1 MSSKNFSD
9 VFCPSCGSAAHFDI
23 VHQNYKC
30 SYCDGRVEIR
40 DAIKEKQGFRELH
53 QKKIKEDAKKYKLL
67 TGYCSG
73 CGATV
78 VFEENEPLT
87 TCAFC
92 GKALVRQ
99 GYPSDKELPEL
110 LIPFRITE
118 DEAKKIAK
126 EWCEANKNK
135 EEAKHFLERISDVK
149 GFYLPYELIRGCVR
163 CNVGRKDS
171 GARFDCRGD
180 VAQEFIN
187 RSKQLDN
194 LLLDAMEPFELD
206 DLKEF
211 DFAYLAG
218 QRVKV
223 SDIDNYELDKRI
235 CDELEENYK
244 KELKKTFKTDALDI
258 SVATES
264 MLRMPVL
271 LPVYYICDGN
281 FMAVINGQTGKVSVR
296 AEKDSYYYF
305 LPWWL
310 KAILSNITICS
321 IIYMLMVVCGAKKD
335 VALTA
340 LGCLALIIG
349 IVTLCLFE
357 QDSKKNAFKE
367 LAGRKIF
374 SSKNY
379 PYRRK
384 ETGELFK
391 DKTELKRKMNAPVF
405 FLKYLGEEK
414 LVEYDFASIKRV
426 FPMYL
431 TGFVVLFLPVI
442 CALLINGFNFQ
453 KLTLGGSAV
462 WFCIF
467 VPTVPIYLLKYAY
480 VTLYSSPWIY
490 LINEDGSKKR
500 LDTGGFSFSKL
511 IQNIKLL
518 FSKDSSADSFSSSEV
533 FRNFKTLIT
542 GEPALGCFF
551 VGFTLFIFVM
561 NVYITAFGFGDEDK
575 KHNASKNTVVTEK
588 VVDKKSEKPSGNSNN
603 TKTALNKTNDNAG
616 KNNSSSSAAAS
627 KPKIE
632 LPLLKQNN
640 ICIYLLSTKEFYN
653 IYTGKNNSYYS
664 SMHITPEKK
673 FDWSVFSTN
682 IDEKCRL
689 YFYNVNGEKENKKS
703 EKYAYLFVKNN
714 GFEITDLEK
723 NLLWTIEKKDSD
735 YYLKKG
741 PNKEFA
747 YRFGLFKQKSSTVMD
762 SYMLVDPKNNPIS
775 VSWKTDKGLY
785 VFDNN
790 KETKYYIPK
799 CNPNSKNEPA
809 LAFPNIY
816 MLEELDLK
824 IRNIIAI
831 EMSQLE

>member
-23 VHQNYKC
+23 IHQNYKC

-67 TGYCSG
+67 SGYCSG

-78 VFEENEPLT
+78 VFEENEPMA

-92 GKALVRQ
+92 GKALVRKE
-99 GYPSDKELPEL
+99 YTSDKELPEL

-135 EEAKHFLERISDVK
+135 EEAKHFSERISNIK

-163 CNVGRKDS
+163 CSNVGRKDAY
-171 GARFDCRGD
+171 ARFDCRGD

-223 SDIDNYELDKRI
+223 SDIDNYELEKRI

-310 KAILSNITICS
+310 KAILSNIIICS
-321 IIYMLMVVCGAKKD
+321 IIYLVMVICGAKKD

-340 LGCLALIIG
+340 LGCLAVIIG

-357 QDSKKNAFKE
+357 QDSKKKAFKE

-391 DKTELKRKMNAPVF
+391 DQTELKREMNAPVF
-405 FLKYLGEEK
+405 FQNYLGEEK
-414 LVEYDFASIKRV
+414 PVEYDFASIKRL

-442 CALLINGFNFQ
+442 CALLINGFDFQ

-480 VTLYSSPWIY
+480 VTLYNSPWIY
-490 LINEDGSKKR
+490 IINEDGSKKR
-500 LDTGGFSFSKL
+500 LDSGGFSFSKL
-511 IQNIKLL
+511 IKNITLL
-518 FSKDSSADSFSSSEV
+518 FSKKTDEDSFSSSEV
-533 FRNFKTLIT
+533 FSNFKALVTK
-542 GEPALGCFF
+542 EPALGCFF
-551 VGFTLFIFVM
+551 IGFMLFIFVM
-561 NVYITAFGFGDEDK
+561 NVYLTAFGFGDENENK
-575 KHNASKNTVVTEK
+575 KNNFKKGQIVTEK
-588 VVDKKSEKPSGNSNN
+588 KLEKSNN
-603 TKTALNKTNDNAG
+603 STN
-616 KNNSSSSAAAS
+616 STTAS
-627 KPKIE
+627 KPEIE
-632 LPLLKQNN
+632 LLPLKQNN
-640 ICIYLLSTKEFYN
+640 IYVYLLSTKEYFN
-653 IYTGKNNSYYS
+653 FGVGKNNGYYS
-664 SMHITPEKK
+664 ITHFTPDKKYDWFIFTNNINEKRRIYSSGK
-673 FDWSVFSTN
+673 
-682 IDEKCRL
+682 K
-689 YFYNVNGEKENKKS
+689 GEKGSQKLVYIDVNDTGFDVSDLENK
-703 EKYAYLFVKNN
+703 
-714 GFEITDLEK
+714 
-723 NLLWTIEKKDSD
+723 LLWSIEKKDSD

-741 PNKEFA
+741 SNKDFA
-747 YRFGLFKQKSSTVMD
+747 YKFVKFKQKSSTVLD
-762 SYMLVDPKNNPIS
+762 CYMMLDANNKAKSI
-775 VSWKTDKGLY
+775 SWKTENGLY
-785 VFDNN
+785 VFDEN
-790 KETKYYIPK
+790 KKEKFYIPK
-799 CNPNSKNEPA
+799 CNPNSQNEPA

-816 MLEELDLK
+816 LLEELNIKL
-824 IRNIIAI
+824 RNIIAI

>member
-1 MSSKNFSD
+1 MCGKNISD
-9 VFCPSCGSAAHFDI
+9 VFCPSCGAPAHFDI
-23 VHQNYKC
+23 IHQNYKC

-67 TGYCSG
+67 SGYCSG

-78 VFEENEPLT
+78 VFEENETMT

-92 GKALVRQ
+92 GKALVRR
-99 GYPSDKELPEL
+99 GYSNDKELPEL

-126 EWCEANKNK
+126 EWCEANKSK
-135 EEAKHFLERISDVK
+135 EEAKHFSERISDIK
-149 GFYLPYELIRGCVR
+149 GFYLPYELIRGYVR

-171 GARFDCRGD
+171 SSCYDCRGD

-194 LLLDAMEPFELD
+194 LLLDAMEPFELT

-223 SDIDNYELDKRI
+223 SDIDNYELEKRI

-258 SVATES
+258 RVATES

-310 KAILSNITICS
+310 KAILSNIIICS
-321 IIYMLMVVCGAKKD
+321 IIYLLMVFFGAKKD

-349 IVTLCLFE
+349 IITLCLFE

-367 LAGRKIF
+367 FAGRKIF
-374 SSKNY
+374 SSKGG
-379 PYRRK
+379 PYRRTDK
-384 ETGELFK
+384 GLVK
-391 DKTELKRKMNAPVF
+391 DKTELKREMNAPVF
-405 FLKYLGEEK
+405 FRNIFGEERP
-414 LVEYDFASIKRV
+414 VEYVFSSFARL
-426 FPMYL
+426 FQMYF
-431 TGFVVLFLPVI
+431 TGIIVLFLPVI
-442 CALLINGFNFQ
+442 CALLINGFDFQ

-490 LINEDGSKKR
+490 IINEDGTKKR
-500 LDTGGFSFSKL
+500 LDAGGFSFSKL
-511 IQNIKLL
+511 IKNIKLL
-518 FSKDSSADSFSSSEV
+518 LSKDSDADSFSSSEV
-533 FRNFKTLIT
+533 FRNFKTLVT
-542 GEPALGCFF
+542 GEPALGCFL
-551 VGFTLFIFVM
+551 VGFMLFMFVM
-561 NVYITAFGFGDEDK
+561 NVYLTAFGFGDEDDKDKSK
-575 KHNASKNTVVTEK
+575 KQPVAKNTIVTEQTINK
-588 VVDKKSEKPSGNSNN
+588 NNNS
-603 TKTALNKTNDNAG
+603 KTALNNKVE
-616 KNNSSSSAAAS
+616 KNNSASSATAS

-632 LPLLKQNN
+632 LLPLKQKNISIYILNTKEYFNFGVGENNAYYSITHFTPNKNYDWFIFSNN
-640 ICIYLLSTKEFYN
+640 INEKRRL
-653 IYTGKNNSYYS
+653 YS
-664 SMHITPEKK
+664 SGKKGEKG
-673 FDWSVFSTN
+673 S
-682 IDEKCRL
+682 ERL
-689 YFYNVNGEKENKKS
+689 VYINVNDTGFDVSDKENK
-703 EKYAYLFVKNN
+703 
-714 GFEITDLEK
+714 
-723 NLLWTIEKKDSD
+723 LLWTIEKKDND
-735 YYLKKG
+735 FFLKKG
-741 PNKEFA
+741 PEKEFV
-747 YRFGLFKQKSSTVMD
+747 YRFGKFKQKSSSVMD
-762 SYMLVDPKNNPIS
+762 CYLLVDSKNNPKSI
-775 VSWKTDKGLY
+775 SWKTEKGLY
-785 VFDNN
+785 VMDPNQN
-790 KETKYYIPK
+790 TKFYIPK

-816 MLEELDLK
+816 MIEEIDIKL
-824 IRNIIAI
+824 RNIIAI

>member
-1 MSSKNFSD
+1 MSNKNISD

-30 SYCDGRVEIR
+30 TYCDGKVEIR

-53 QKKIKEDAKKYKLL
+53 QKKIKEDAKKYKLFS
-67 TGYCSG
+67 GYCSG

-78 VFEENEPLT
+78 VFEENEPMT

-92 GKALVRQ
+92 GKALVRKE
-99 GYPSDKELPEL
+99 YTSDKELPEL

-126 EWCEANKNK
+126 EWCEANKSK
-135 EEAKHFLERISDVK
+135 EEAKHFSERISNIK

-163 CNVGRKDS
+163 CSNVGRKDAY
-171 GARFDCRGD
+171 ARFDCRGD

-223 SDIDNYELDKRI
+223 SDIDNYELEKRI

-310 KAILSNITICS
+310 KAILSNIIICS
-321 IIYMLMVVCGAKKD
+321 IIYLAMVICGAKKD

-349 IVTLCLFE
+349 IITLCLFE
-357 QDSKKNAFKE
+357 QDSKKKAFKE

-391 DKTELKRKMNAPVF
+391 DQTELKREMNAPVF
-405 FLKYLGEEK
+405 FRNFLGEERP
-414 LVEYDFASIKRV
+414 VEYVFSSFARL
-426 FPMYL
+426 FQMYL
-431 TGFVVLFLPVI
+431 TGFIVLFLPVI
-442 CALLINGFNFQ
+442 CALLINGFDFQ

-480 VTLYSSPWIY
+480 VTLYNSPWIY
-490 LINEDGSKKR
+490 IINEDGSKKR
-500 LDTGGFSFSKL
+500 LDSGGFSFSKL
-511 IQNIKLL
+511 IKNITLL
-518 FSKDSSADSFSSSEV
+518 FSKDSNADTFSSSEV
-533 FRNFKTLIT
+533 FYNFKELVTK
-542 GEPALGCFF
+542 EPALGCFM

-603 TKTALNKTNDNAG
+603 TKTALNKTTVSSV
-616 KNNSSSSAAAS
+616 KNNFTSSATAS

-632 LPLLKQNN
+632 LLPLKQNN
-640 ICIYLLSTKEFYN
+640 IFVYLLPTKEFFN
-653 IYTGKNNSYYS
+653 LSTGKNNDYYS
-664 SMHITPEKK
+664 TTHFTPDKNY
-673 FDWSVFSTN
+673 DWFVFSSN
-682 IDEKCRL
+682 INEKCRL
-689 YFYNVNGEKENKKS
+689 YSYGKKGEKGS
-703 EKYAYLFVKNN
+703 EKQVFIIINDA
-714 GFEITDLEK
+714 GFEVTDLGK

-735 YYLKKG
+735 YFLKKG

-747 YRFGLFKQKSSTVMD
+747 YRFGIFKQKSSAVMD
-762 SYMLVDPKNNPIS
+762 CYMLVDTKNNPKSI
-775 VSWKTDKGLY
+775 SWKTDKGLY
-785 VFDNN
+785 VMDANQN
-790 KETKYYIPK
+790 TKFYIPK

-816 MLEELDLK
+816 MLEEMDIKL
-824 IRNIIAI
+824 RNIIAI

>member
-1 MSSKNFSD
+1 MSSKNISD

-67 TGYCSG
+67 SGYCSG

-78 VFEENEPLT
+78 VFEENEPMA

-92 GKALVRQ
+92 GKALVRKE
-99 GYPSDKELPEL
+99 YTSDKELPEL

-135 EEAKHFLERISDVK
+135 EEAKHFSERISNIK

-163 CNVGRKDS
+163 CSNVGRKDAY
-171 GARFDCRGD
+171 ARFDCRGD

-223 SDIDNYELDKRI
+223 SDIDNYELEKRI

-296 AEKDSYYYF
+296 AEEDSYYYF

-310 KAILSNITICS
+310 KAILSNIIICS
-321 IIYMLMVVCGAKKD
+321 IIYVLMVVFGAKKD

-349 IVTLCLFE
+349 IITLCLFE

-367 LAGRKIF
+367 NAGRKIF

-391 DKTELKRKMNAPVF
+391 DQTELKREMNAPVF
-405 FLKYLGEEK
+405 FRNILGEERP
-414 LVEYDFASIKRV
+414 VEYDFASIKRV

-442 CALLINGFNFQ
+442 CALLINGFDFQ

-480 VTLYSSPWIY
+480 VTLYNSPWIY
-490 LINEDGSKKR
+490 VINEDGSKKR

-511 IQNIKLL
+511 FQNIKLL
-518 FSKDSSADSFSSSEV
+518 FSKNLDEDSFSSSEV
-533 FRNFKTLIT
+533 FSNFKALVTK
-542 GEPALGCFF
+542 EPALGCFF
-551 VGFTLFIFVM
+551 IGFTLFIFVM
-561 NVYITAFGFGDEDK
+561 NVYLTAFGFGDENENK
-575 KHNASKNTVVTEK
+575 KNNFKKGQIVTEK
-588 VVDKKSEKPSGNSNN
+588 ELGKSNN
-603 TKTALNKTNDNAG
+603 STN
-616 KNNSSSSAAAS
+616 SATAS
-627 KPKIE
+627 KPEIE
-632 LPLLKQNN
+632 LLPLKQNN
-640 ICIYLLSTKEFYN
+640 IYVYLLSTKEYFN
-653 IYTGKNNSYYS
+653 FGVGKNNGYYS
-664 SMHITPEKK
+664 ITHFTPEKK
-673 FDWSVFSTN
+673 YDWFLFTNN
-682 IDEKCRL
+682 IDEKRRI
-689 YFYNVNGEKENKKS
+689 YSSGKKGEKGSQKLVYIDVNDTGFDVRNLENK
-703 EKYAYLFVKNN
+703 
-714 GFEITDLEK
+714 
-723 NLLWTIEKKDSD
+723 LLWSIEKKDSD

-741 PNKEFA
+741 PDKEFA
-747 YRFGLFKQKSSTVMD
+747 YKFVKFKQKSSNVLD
-762 SYMLVDPKNNPIS
+762 CYMMLDTNNKAKSI
-775 VSWKTDKGLY
+775 SWKTENGLY
-785 VFDNN
+785 VFDEN
-790 KETKYYIPK
+790 KKEKFYIPK
-799 CNPNSKNEPA
+799 CNPNSQNEPA

-816 MLEELDLK
+816 LLEELNIKL
-824 IRNIIAI
+824 RNIIAI

>member
-23 VHQNYKC
+23 IHQNYKC

-67 TGYCSG
+67 SGYCSG

-78 VFEENEPLT
+78 VFEENEPMA

-92 GKALVRQ
+92 GKALVRKE
-99 GYPSDKELPEL
+99 YTSDKELPEL

-135 EEAKHFLERISDVK
+135 EEAKHFSERISNIK

-163 CNVGRKDS
+163 CSNVGRKDAY
-171 GARFDCRGD
+171 ARFDCRGD

-223 SDIDNYELDKRI
+223 SDIDNYELEKRI

-310 KAILSNITICS
+310 KAILSNIIICS
-321 IIYMLMVVCGAKKD
+321 IIYLVMVICGAKKD

-340 LGCLALIIG
+340 LGCLAVIIG

-357 QDSKKNAFKE
+357 QDSKKKAFKE

-391 DKTELKRKMNAPVF
+391 DQTELKREMNAPVF
-405 FLKYLGEEK
+405 FQNYLGEEK
-414 LVEYDFASIKRV
+414 LVEYDFASIKRL

-442 CALLINGFNFQ
+442 CALFLNGFDFQ

-480 VTLYSSPWIY
+480 VTLYNSPWIY
-490 LINEDGSKKR
+490 IINEDGSKKR
-500 LDTGGFSFSKL
+500 LDSGGFSFSKL
-511 IQNIKLL
+511 IKNITLL
-518 FSKDSSADSFSSSEV
+518 FSKKTDEDSFSSSEV
-533 FRNFKTLIT
+533 FSNFKALVTK
-542 GEPALGCFF
+542 EPALGCFF
-551 VGFTLFIFVM
+551 IGFMLFIFVM
-561 NVYITAFGFGDEDK
+561 NVYLTAFGFGDENENK
-575 KHNASKNTVVTEK
+575 KNNFKKGQIVTEK
-588 VVDKKSEKPSGNSNN
+588 KLEKSNN
-603 TKTALNKTNDNAG
+603 STN
-616 KNNSSSSAAAS
+616 STTAS
-627 KPKIE
+627 KPEIE
-632 LPLLKQNN
+632 LLPLKQNN
-640 ICIYLLSTKEFYN
+640 IYVYLLSTKEYFN
-653 IYTGKNNSYYS
+653 FGVGKNNGYYS
-664 SMHITPEKK
+664 ITHFTPDKKYDWFIFTNNINEKRRIYSSGK
-673 FDWSVFSTN
+673 
-682 IDEKCRL
+682 K
-689 YFYNVNGEKENKKS
+689 GEKGSQKLVYIDVNDTGFDVSDLENK
-703 EKYAYLFVKNN
+703 
-714 GFEITDLEK
+714 
-723 NLLWTIEKKDSD
+723 LLWSIEKKDSD

-741 PNKEFA
+741 SNKDFA
-747 YRFGLFKQKSSTVMD
+747 YKFVKFKQKSSTVLD
-762 SYMLVDPKNNPIS
+762 CYMMLDANNKAKSI
-775 VSWKTDKGLY
+775 SWKTENGLY
-785 VFDNN
+785 VFDEN
-790 KETKYYIPK
+790 KKEKFYIPK
-799 CNPNSKNEPA
+799 CNPNSQNEPA

-816 MLEELDLK
+816 LLEELNIKL
-824 IRNIIAI
+824 RNIIAI

>member
-1 MSSKNFSD
+1 MSSKNISD

-67 TGYCSG
+67 SGYCSG

-78 VFEENEPLT
+78 VFEENEPMA

-92 GKALVRQ
+92 GKALVRKE
-99 GYPSDKELPEL
+99 YTSDKELPEL

-135 EEAKHFLERISDVK
+135 EEAKHFSERISNIK

-163 CNVGRKDS
+163 CSNVGRKDAY
-171 GARFDCRGD
+171 ARFDCRGD

-223 SDIDNYELDKRI
+223 SDIDNYELEKRI

-310 KAILSNITICS
+310 KAILSNIIICS
-321 IIYMLMVVCGAKKD
+321 IIYLVMVICGAKKD

-340 LGCLALIIG
+340 LGCLAVIIG

-357 QDSKKNAFKE
+357 QDSKKKAFKE

-391 DKTELKRKMNAPVF
+391 DQTELKREMNAPVF
-405 FLKYLGEEK
+405 FQNYLGEEK
-414 LVEYDFASIKRV
+414 PVEYDFASIKRL

-442 CALLINGFNFQ
+442 CALLINGFDFQ

-480 VTLYSSPWIY
+480 VTLYNSPWIY
-490 LINEDGSKKR
+490 VINEDGSKKR

-511 IQNIKLL
+511 FQNIKLL
-518 FSKDSSADSFSSSEV
+518 FSKNTDEDSFSSSEV
-533 FRNFKTLIT
+533 FSNFKALVTK
-542 GEPALGCFF
+542 EPALGCFF
-551 VGFTLFIFVM
+551 IGFTLFIFVM
-561 NVYITAFGFGDEDK
+561 NVYLTAFGFGDENENK
-575 KHNASKNTVVTEK
+575 KNNFKKGQIVTEK
-588 VVDKKSEKPSGNSNN
+588 ELGKSNN
-603 TKTALNKTNDNAG
+603 STN
-616 KNNSSSSAAAS
+616 SATAS
-627 KPKIE
+627 KPEIE
-632 LPLLKQNN
+632 LLPLKQNN
-640 ICIYLLSTKEFYN
+640 IYVYLLSTKEYFN
-653 IYTGKNNSYYS
+653 FGVGKNNGYYS
-664 SMHITPEKK
+664 ITHFTPEKK
-673 FDWSVFSTN
+673 YDWFLFTNN
-682 IDEKCRL
+682 IDEKRRI
-689 YFYNVNGEKENKKS
+689 YSSGKKGEKGSQKLVYIDVNDTGFDVRNLENK
-703 EKYAYLFVKNN
+703 
-714 GFEITDLEK
+714 
-723 NLLWTIEKKDSD
+723 LLWSIEKKDSD

-741 PNKEFA
+741 PDKEFA
-747 YRFGLFKQKSSTVMD
+747 YKFVKFKQKSSNVLD
-762 SYMLVDPKNNPIS
+762 CYMMLDTNNKAKSI
-775 VSWKTDKGLY
+775 SWKTENGLY
-785 VFDNN
+785 VFDEN
-790 KETKYYIPK
+790 KKEKFYIPK
-799 CNPNSKNEPA
+799 CNPNSQNEPA

-816 MLEELDLK
+816 LLEELNIKL
-824 IRNIIAI
+824 RNIIAI

>member
-23 VHQNYKC
+23 IHQNYKC

-67 TGYCSG
+67 SGYCSG

-78 VFEENEPLT
+78 VFEENEPMA

-92 GKALVRQ
+92 GKALVRKE
-99 GYPSDKELPEL
+99 YTSDKELPEL

-135 EEAKHFLERISDVK
+135 EEAKHFSERISNIK

-163 CNVGRKDS
+163 CSNVGRKDAY
-171 GARFDCRGD
+171 ARFDCRGD

-223 SDIDNYELDKRI
+223 SDIDNYELEKRI

-310 KAILSNITICS
+310 KAILSNIIICS
-321 IIYMLMVVCGAKKD
+321 IIYLVMVICGAKKD

-340 LGCLALIIG
+340 LGCLAVIIG

-357 QDSKKNAFKE
+357 QDSKKKAFKE

-391 DKTELKRKMNAPVF
+391 DQTELKREMNAPVF
-405 FLKYLGEEK
+405 FQNYLGEEK
-414 LVEYDFASIKRV
+414 LVEYDFASIKRL

-442 CALLINGFNFQ
+442 CALLINGFDFQ

-480 VTLYSSPWIY
+480 VTLYNSPWIY
-490 LINEDGSKKR
+490 IINEDGSKKR
-500 LDTGGFSFSKL
+500 LDSGGFSFSKL
-511 IQNIKLL
+511 IKNITLL
-518 FSKDSSADSFSSSEV
+518 FSKKTDEDSFSSSEV
-533 FRNFKTLIT
+533 FSNFKALVTK
-542 GEPALGCFF
+542 EPALGCFF
-551 VGFTLFIFVM
+551 IGFMLFIFVM
-561 NVYITAFGFGDEDK
+561 NVYLTAFGFGDENENK
-575 KHNASKNTVVTEK
+575 KNNFKKGQIVTEK
-588 VVDKKSEKPSGNSNN
+588 KLEKSNN
-603 TKTALNKTNDNAG
+603 STN
-616 KNNSSSSAAAS
+616 STTAS
-627 KPKIE
+627 KPEIE
-632 LPLLKQNN
+632 LLPLKQNN
-640 ICIYLLSTKEFYN
+640 IYVYLLSTKEYFN
-653 IYTGKNNSYYS
+653 FGVGKNNGYYS
-664 SMHITPEKK
+664 ITHFTPDKKYDWFIFTNNINEKRRIYSSGK
-673 FDWSVFSTN
+673 
-682 IDEKCRL
+682 K
-689 YFYNVNGEKENKKS
+689 GEKGSQKLVYIDVNDTGFDVSDLENK
-703 EKYAYLFVKNN
+703 
-714 GFEITDLEK
+714 
-723 NLLWTIEKKDSD
+723 LLWSIEKKDSD

-741 PNKEFA
+741 SNKDFA
-747 YRFGLFKQKSSTVMD
+747 YKFVKFKQKSSTVLD
-762 SYMLVDPKNNPIS
+762 CYMMLDANNKAKSI
-775 VSWKTDKGLY
+775 SWKTENGLY
-785 VFDNN
+785 VFDEN
-790 KETKYYIPK
+790 KKEKFYIPK
-799 CNPNSKNEPA
+799 CNPNSQNEPA

-816 MLEELDLK
+816 LLEELNIKL
-824 IRNIIAI
+824 RNIIAI

>member
-23 VHQNYKC
+23 IHQNYKC

-67 TGYCSG
+67 SGYCSG

-78 VFEENEPLT
+78 VFEENEPMA

-92 GKALVRQ
+92 GKALVRKE
-99 GYPSDKELPEL
+99 YTSDKELPEL

-135 EEAKHFLERISDVK
+135 EEAKHFSERISNIK

-163 CNVGRKDS
+163 CSNVGRKDAY
-171 GARFDCRGD
+171 ARFDCRGD
-180 VAQEFIN
+180 V
-187 RSKQLDN
+187 DN

-223 SDIDNYELDKRI
+223 SDIDNYELEKRI

-310 KAILSNITICS
+310 KAILSNIIICS
-321 IIYMLMVVCGAKKD
+321 IIYLVMVICGAKKD

-340 LGCLALIIG
+340 LGCLAVIIG

-357 QDSKKNAFKE
+357 QDSKKKAFKE

-391 DKTELKRKMNAPVF
+391 DQTELKREMNAPVF
-405 FLKYLGEEK
+405 FQNYLGEEK
-414 LVEYDFASIKRV
+414 LVEYDFASIKRL

-442 CALLINGFNFQ
+442 CALLINGFDFQ

-480 VTLYSSPWIY
+480 VTLYNSPWIY
-490 LINEDGSKKR
+490 IINEDGSKKR
-500 LDTGGFSFSKL
+500 LDSGGFSFSKL
-511 IQNIKLL
+511 IKNITLL
-518 FSKDSSADSFSSSEV
+518 FSKKTDEDSFSSSEV
-533 FRNFKTLIT
+533 FSNFKALVTK
-542 GEPALGCFF
+542 EPALGCFF
-551 VGFTLFIFVM
+551 IGFMLFIFVM
-561 NVYITAFGFGDEDK
+561 NVYLTAFGFGDENENK
-575 KHNASKNTVVTEK
+575 KNNFKKGQIVTEK
-588 VVDKKSEKPSGNSNN
+588 KLEKSNN
-603 TKTALNKTNDNAG
+603 STN
-616 KNNSSSSAAAS
+616 STTAS
-627 KPKIE
+627 KPEIE
-632 LPLLKQNN
+632 LLPLKQNN
-640 ICIYLLSTKEFYN
+640 IYVYLLSTKEYFN
-653 IYTGKNNSYYS
+653 FGVGKNNGYYS
-664 SMHITPEKK
+664 ITHFTPDKKYDWFIFTNNINEKRRIYSSGK
-673 FDWSVFSTN
+673 
-682 IDEKCRL
+682 K
-689 YFYNVNGEKENKKS
+689 GEKGSQKLVYIDVNDTGFDVSDLENK
-703 EKYAYLFVKNN
+703 
-714 GFEITDLEK
+714 
-723 NLLWTIEKKDSD
+723 LLWSIEKKDSD

-741 PNKEFA
+741 SNKDFA
-747 YRFGLFKQKSSTVMD
+747 YKFVKFKQKSSTVLD
-762 SYMLVDPKNNPIS
+762 CYMMLDANNKAKSI
-775 VSWKTDKGLY
+775 SWKTENGLY
-785 VFDNN
+785 VFDEN
-790 KETKYYIPK
+790 KKEKFYIPK
-799 CNPNSKNEPA
+799 CNPNSQNEPA

-816 MLEELDLK
+816 LLEELNIKL
-824 IRNIIAI
+824 RNIIAI

>member
-78 VFEENEPLT
+78 VFEENEPMT

-92 GKALVRQ
+92 GKALVRK
-99 GYPSDKELPEL
+99 GYTSDKELPEL

-126 EWCEANKNK
+126 EWCESNKSK
-135 EEAKHFLERISDVK
+135 DEAKHFSERISNIK

-163 CNVGRKDS
+163 CSNVGRKDAY
-171 GARFDCRGD
+171 ARFDCRGD

-244 KELKKTFKTDALDI
+244 KVLKKTFKTDALDI

-271 LPVYYICDGN
+271 LPVYYICDDN

-310 KAILSNITICS
+310 KAILSNIIICS
-321 IIYMLMVVCGAKKD
+321 IIYLLMVVSGAKKD

-349 IVTLCLFE
+349 IITLCLFE
-357 QDSKKNAFKE
+357 QDSKKKAFKE

-391 DKTELKRKMNAPVF
+391 DKTELKREFESPVF
-405 FLKYLGEEK
+405 FYKIFGEERP
-414 LVEYDFASIKRV
+414 VEFDFASIKRL

-442 CALLINGFNFQ
+442 CALFLNGFNFQ

-480 VTLYSSPWIY
+480 VTLYNSPWIY
-490 LINEDGSKKR
+490 IINEDGSKKR

-511 IQNIKLL
+511 IKNITLL
-518 FSKDSSADSFSSSEV
+518 FSKDSTVDSFSSSEV
-533 FRNFKTLIT
+533 FTNFKSLIT
-542 GEPALGCFF
+542 GEPALGCFL
-551 VGFTLFIFVM
+551 VGFLLFMFVM
-561 NVYITAFGFGDEDK
+561 NVYLTAFGFGDEDK

-588 VVDKKSEKPSGNSNN
+588 VIDKKSENTSGNSNIA
-603 TKTALNKTNDNAG
+603 KTALNKTTDSSV
-616 KNNSSSSAAAS
+616 KNNSSTSATVA
-627 KPKIE
+627 KPAIA

-640 ICIYLLSTKEFYN
+640 ICIYLLSTKEFFN
-653 IYTGKNNSYYS
+653 IYTGKDNSHYS
-664 SMHITPEKK
+664 SMHFTPEKK
-673 FDWSVFSTN
+673 NDWFIFSTN

-689 YFYNVNGEKENKKS
+689 YIYFDKEKEDKKS
-703 EKYAYLFVKNN
+703 EKFVYLFAKDN

-747 YRFGLFKQKSSTVMD
+747 YRFGIFKQKSSTVMD
-762 SYMLVDPKNNPIS
+762 CYMMVDAENKPKS
-775 VSWKTDKGLY
+775 VSWKTNDGLY
-785 VFDNN
+785 VMDANQN
-790 KETKYYIPK
+790 TKFYIPK

-816 MLEELDLK
+816 MLEEMDIKL
-824 IRNIIAI
+824 RNIIAI

>member
-67 TGYCSG
+67 SGYCSG

-78 VFEENEPLT
+78 VFEENEPMT

-92 GKALVRQ
+92 GKALVRKE
-99 GYPSDKELPEL
+99 YTSDKELPEL

-126 EWCEANKNK
+126 EWCEANKSK
-135 EEAKHFLERISDVK
+135 EEAKHFSERISNIK

-163 CNVGRKDS
+163 CSNVGRKDAY
-171 GARFDCRGD
+171 ARFDCRGD

-223 SDIDNYELDKRI
+223 SDIDNYELEKRI

-310 KAILSNITICS
+310 KAILSNIIICS
-321 IIYMLMVVCGAKKD
+321 IIYLLMVICGAKKD

-349 IVTLCLFE
+349 IITLCLFE
-357 QDSKKNAFKE
+357 QDSKKKAFKE

-391 DKTELKRKMNAPVF
+391 DQTELKREMNAPVF
-405 FLKYLGEEK
+405 FQNYLGEEK
-414 LVEYDFASIKRV
+414 PVEYDFASIKRL

-442 CALLINGFNFQ
+442 CALLINGFDFQ

-480 VTLYSSPWIY
+480 VTLYNSPWI
-490 LINEDGSKKR
+490 
-500 LDTGGFSFSKL
+500 
-511 IQNIKLL
+511 
-518 FSKDSSADSFSSSEV
+518 
-533 FRNFKTLIT
+533 
-542 GEPALGCFF
+542 
-551 VGFTLFIFVM
+551 
-561 NVYITAFGFGDEDK
+561 
-575 KHNASKNTVVTEK
+575 
-588 VVDKKSEKPSGNSNN
+588 
-603 TKTALNKTNDNAG
+603 
-616 KNNSSSSAAAS
+616 
-627 KPKIE
+627 
-632 LPLLKQNN
+632 
-640 ICIYLLSTKEFYN
+640 
-653 IYTGKNNSYYS
+653 
-664 SMHITPEKK
+664 
-673 FDWSVFSTN
+673 
-682 IDEKCRL
+682 
-689 YFYNVNGEKENKKS
+689 
-703 EKYAYLFVKNN
+703 
-714 GFEITDLEK
+714 
-723 NLLWTIEKKDSD
+723 
-735 YYLKKG
+735 
-741 PNKEFA
+741 
-747 YRFGLFKQKSSTVMD
+747 
-762 SYMLVDPKNNPIS
+762 
-775 VSWKTDKGLY
+775 
-785 VFDNN
+785 
-790 KETKYYIPK
+790 
-799 CNPNSKNEPA
+799 
-809 LAFPNIY
+809 
-816 MLEELDLK
+816 
-824 IRNIIAI
+824 
-831 EMSQLE
+831 

>member
-1 MSSKNFSD
+1 
-9 VFCPSCGSAAHFDI
+9 
-23 VHQNYKC
+23 
-30 SYCDGRVEIR
+30 
-40 DAIKEKQGFRELH
+40 
-53 QKKIKEDAKKYKLL
+53 
-67 TGYCSG
+67 
-73 CGATV
+73 
-78 VFEENEPLT
+78 
-87 TCAFC
+87 
-92 GKALVRQ
+92 
-99 GYPSDKELPEL
+99 
-110 LIPFRITE
+110 
-118 DEAKKIAK
+118 
-126 EWCEANKNK
+126 
-135 EEAKHFLERISDVK
+135 
-149 GFYLPYELIRGCVR
+149 
-163 CNVGRKDS
+163 
-171 GARFDCRGD
+171 
-180 VAQEFIN
+180 
-187 RSKQLDN
+187 
-194 LLLDAMEPFELD
+194 MEPFELD

-223 SDIDNYELDKRI
+223 SDIDNYELEKRI

-310 KAILSNITICS
+310 KAILSNIIICS
-321 IIYMLMVVCGAKKD
+321 INYLAMVICGAKID

-349 IVTLCLFE
+349 IITLCLFE
-357 QDSKKNAFKE
+357 QDSKKKAFKE

-391 DKTELKRKMNAPVF
+391 DQTELKREMNAPVF
-405 FLKYLGEEK
+405 FQNYLGEEK
-414 LVEYDFASIKRV
+414 PVEYDFASIKRL
-426 FPMYL
+426 FQMYL
-431 TGFVVLFLPVI
+431 TGFIVLFLPVI
-442 CALLINGFNFQ
+442 CALLINGFDFQ

-480 VTLYSSPWIY
+480 VTLYNSPWIY
-490 LINEDGSKKR
+490 IINEDGSKKR
-500 LDTGGFSFSKL
+500 LDAGGFSFSKL
-511 IQNIKLL
+511 FQNIKLL
-518 FSKDSSADSFSSSEV
+518 LSKDSDADSFSSSEV

-542 GEPALGCFF
+542 GEPAIGCFL
-551 VGFTLFIFVM
+551 VGFLLFMFVM
-561 NVYITAFGFGDEDK
+561 NVYLTAFGFGDEDK
-575 KHNASKNTVVTEK
+575 KQATTKKQVVVEK
-588 VVDKKSEKPSGNSNN
+588 TIDKKSENSSGNSNN
-603 TKTALNKTNDNAG
+603 TKTALYKTTDNSG
-616 KNNSSSSAAAS
+616 KNNSTSSATVA

-632 LPLLKQNN
+632 LLPLKQKNISVYILNTKEYFNFGVGENNAYYSITHFTPNKNYDWFIFSNN
-640 ICIYLLSTKEFYN
+640 INEKRRL
-653 IYTGKNNSYYS
+653 YS
-664 SMHITPEKK
+664 SGKKGEKG
-673 FDWSVFSTN
+673 
-682 IDEKCRL
+682 IERL
-689 YFYNVNGEKENKKS
+689 VYINVNDTGFDVSDMENK
-703 EKYAYLFVKNN
+703 
-714 GFEITDLEK
+714 
-723 NLLWTIEKKDSD
+723 LLWTIEKKDSD

-747 YRFGLFKQKSSTVMD
+747 YRFGIFKQKSSTVMD
-762 SYMLVDPKNNPIS
+762 CYMMVDAENKPKS
-775 VSWKTDKGLY
+775 VSWKTNDGLY
-785 VFDNN
+785 VMDANQN
-790 KETKYYIPK
+790 TKFYIPK

>member
-1 MSSKNFSD
+1 MSSKNISD

-67 TGYCSG
+67 SGYCSG

-78 VFEENEPLT
+78 VFEENEPMA

-92 GKALVRQ
+92 GKALVRKE
-99 GYPSDKELPEL
+99 YTSDKELPEL

-135 EEAKHFLERISDVK
+135 EEAKHFSERISNIK

-163 CNVGRKDS
+163 CSNVGRKDAY
-171 GARFDCRGD
+171 ARFDCRGD

-223 SDIDNYELDKRI
+223 SDIDNYELEKRI

-296 AEKDSYYYF
+296 AEEDSYYYF

-310 KAILSNITICS
+310 KAILSNIIICS
-321 IIYMLMVVCGAKKD
+321 IIYVLMVVFGAKKD

-349 IVTLCLFE
+349 IITLCLFE

-367 LAGRKIF
+367 NAGRKIF

-391 DKTELKRKMNAPVF
+391 DQTELKREMNAPVF
-405 FLKYLGEEK
+405 FRNILGEERP
-414 LVEYDFASIKRV
+414 VEYDFASIKRV

-431 TGFVVLFLPVI
+431 TGIVVLFLPVI
-442 CALLINGFNFQ
+442 CALFLNGFNFQ

-480 VTLYSSPWIY
+480 VTLYNSPWIY
-490 LINEDGSKKR
+490 VINEDGSKKR

-511 IQNIKLL
+511 FQNIKLL
-518 FSKDSSADSFSSSEV
+518 FSKNTDEDSFSSSEV
-533 FRNFKTLIT
+533 FSNFKALVTK
-542 GEPALGCFF
+542 EPALGCFF
-551 VGFTLFIFVM
+551 IGFMLFIFVM
-561 NVYITAFGFGDEDK
+561 NVYLTAFGFGDENENK
-575 KHNASKNTVVTEK
+575 KNNFKKGQIVTEK
-588 VVDKKSEKPSGNSNN
+588 ELGKSNN
-603 TKTALNKTNDNAG
+603 SKTALNKPSSG
-616 KNNSSSSAAAS
+616 EKNNSTNSATAS

-640 ICIYLLSTKEFYN
+640 ICIYLWPSKEFFN
-653 IYTGKNNSYYS
+653 MYTGKNNTYYS
-664 SMHITPEKK
+664 SMHLTPEKK
-673 FDWSVFSTN
+673 FDWSVFGTN
-682 IDEKCRL
+682 INEKCRL
-689 YFYNVNGEKENKKS
+689 YFYNVNGENKKS
-703 EKYAYLFVKNN
+703 EKYAYLFVKDN

-747 YRFGLFKQKSSTVMD
+747 YRFGIFKQKSSTVMD
-762 SYMLVDPKNNPIS
+762 SYMLVDPKNNIIS
-775 VSWKTDKGLY
+775 VTWKTDKGLY

-816 MLEELDLK
+816 MLEEMDLK

>member
-1 MSSKNFSD
+1 MSSKNISD

-23 VHQNYKC
+23 IHQNYKC

-67 TGYCSG
+67 SSYCSG

-78 VFEENEPLT
+78 VFEENESMT

-92 GKALVRQ
+92 GKALVRK
-99 GYPSDKELPEL
+99 GYANDKELPEL

-126 EWCEANKNK
+126 EWCEANSNK
-135 EEAKHFLERISDVK
+135 VEAKHFSERISDIK
-149 GFYLPYELIRGCVR
+149 GFYLPYELIRGCVS
-163 CNVGRKDS
+163 CNIGRKDS
-171 GARFDCRGD
+171 YSRYDCRGD
-180 VAQEFIN
+180 IAQEFIN

-244 KELKKTFKTDALDI
+244 KELKKTFKTDALEAK
-258 SVATES
+258 VYTES
-264 MLRMPVL
+264 VLRMPVL

-310 KAILSNITICS
+310 KAILSNVTICS
-321 IIYMLMVVCGAKKD
+321 IIYLLLVVFGTKKD

-349 IVTLCLFE
+349 IITLCLFE
-357 QDSKKNAFKE
+357 QDSKKNSFKE
-367 LAGRKIF
+367 FAGRKIF

-391 DKTELKRKMNAPVF
+391 DKAELKREMNAPVF

-414 LVEYDFASIKRV
+414 PVEYV
-426 FPMYL
+426 FSSFTRLFQMYL
-431 TGFVVLFLPVI
+431 TGFIVLFLPVI
-442 CALLINGFNFQ
+442 CALFLNGFNFQ
-453 KLTLGGSAV
+453 KLTLSGSAV

-467 VPTVPIYLLKYAY
+467 VPTVPIYLLKFAY
-480 VTLYSSPWIY
+480 VTLYESPWIY

-500 LDTGGFSFSKL
+500 LDEGGFSFSGL
-511 IQNIKLL
+511 FRNIKLL
-518 FSKDSSADSFSSSEV
+518 FSKESVSSSEV
-533 FRNFKTLIT
+533 FQNFKMLVTK
-542 GEPALGCFF
+542 EPGLGCFF
-551 VGFTLFIFVM
+551 IGFMLFIFVM
-561 NVYITAFGFGDEDK
+561 NVYITAFGYGDEDK
-575 KHNASKNTVVTEK
+575 KHTTTKKKVVVERT
-588 VVDKKSEKPSGNSNN
+588 VDKKTE
-603 TKTALNKTNDNAG
+603 
-616 KNNSSSSAAAS
+616 KNNSTNSATAA
-627 KPKIE
+627 KPKIQ
-632 LPLLKQNN
+632 LAPLKQNN
-640 ICIYLLSTKEFYN
+640 INVYLLSTKEFFKFG
-653 IYTGKNNSYYS
+653 IGENNAYYS
-664 SMHITPEKK
+664 VYHFTPEQKI
-673 FDWSVFSTN
+673 DWYVFSEN
-682 IDEKCRL
+682 VNEKCRL
-689 YFYNVNGEKENKKS
+689 YLSGKMGVKDS
-703 EKYAYLFVKNN
+703 EKLVYINLNDN
-714 GFEITDLEK
+714 GFDVTDLEK
-723 NLLWTIEKKDSD
+723 NLLWTIEKMNNGFI
-735 YYLKKG
+735 LKKG
-741 PNKEFA
+741 PNKEIA
-747 YRFGLFKQKSSTVMD
+747 YKFTKYKKDANGAIDCYVMADTNNKTKS
-762 SYMLVDPKNNPIS
+762 I
-775 VSWKTDKGLY
+775 SWKKDDGLK
-785 VFDNN
+785 VVNEKAKTMF
-790 KETKYYIPK
+790 YIPK

-816 MLEELDLK
+816 ILEEINIKL
-824 IRNIIAI
+824 RNVIAI

>member
-1 MSSKNFSD
+1 MSSKNISD

-67 TGYCSG
+67 SGYCSG

-78 VFEENEPLT
+78 VFEENEPMT

-92 GKALVRQ
+92 GKALVRKE
-99 GYPSDKELPEL
+99 YTSDKELPEL

-135 EEAKHFLERISDVK
+135 EEAKHLSERISNIK

-163 CNVGRKDS
+163 CSNVGRKDAY
-171 GARFDCRGD
+171 ARFDCRGD

-223 SDIDNYELDKRI
+223 SDIDNYELEKRI

-310 KAILSNITICS
+310 KAILSNIIICS
-321 IIYMLMVVCGAKKD
+321 IIYVLMVVFGAKKD

-349 IVTLCLFE
+349 IITLCLFE

-367 LAGRKIF
+367 NAGRKIF

-384 ETGELFK
+384 ETGELLK
-391 DKTELKRKMNAPVF
+391 DQTELKREMNAPVF
-405 FLKYLGEEK
+405 FRNILGEERP
-414 LVEYDFASIKRV
+414 VEYDFASIKRV

-431 TGFVVLFLPVI
+431 TGIVVLFLPVI
-442 CALLINGFNFQ
+442 CALFLNGFNFQ

-480 VTLYSSPWIY
+480 VTLYNSPWIY
-490 LINEDGSKKR
+490 VINEDGSKKR
-500 LDTGGFSFSKL
+500 LDSGGFSFSKL
-511 IQNIKLL
+511 IKNITLL
-518 FSKDSSADSFSSSEV
+518 FSKDSTVDSF
-533 FRNFKTLIT
+533 
-542 GEPALGCFF
+542 
-551 VGFTLFIFVM
+551 
-561 NVYITAFGFGDEDK
+561 
-575 KHNASKNTVVTEK
+575 
-588 VVDKKSEKPSGNSNN
+588 
-603 TKTALNKTNDNAG
+603 
-616 KNNSSSSAAAS
+616 
-627 KPKIE
+627 
-632 LPLLKQNN
+632 
-640 ICIYLLSTKEFYN
+640 
-653 IYTGKNNSYYS
+653 
-664 SMHITPEKK
+664 
-673 FDWSVFSTN
+673 
-682 IDEKCRL
+682 
-689 YFYNVNGEKENKKS
+689 
-703 EKYAYLFVKNN
+703 
-714 GFEITDLEK
+714 
-723 NLLWTIEKKDSD
+723 
-735 YYLKKG
+735 
-741 PNKEFA
+741 
-747 YRFGLFKQKSSTVMD
+747 
-762 SYMLVDPKNNPIS
+762 
-775 VSWKTDKGLY
+775 
-785 VFDNN
+785 
-790 KETKYYIPK
+790 
-799 CNPNSKNEPA
+799 
-809 LAFPNIY
+809 
-816 MLEELDLK
+816 
-824 IRNIIAI
+824 
-831 EMSQLE
+831 